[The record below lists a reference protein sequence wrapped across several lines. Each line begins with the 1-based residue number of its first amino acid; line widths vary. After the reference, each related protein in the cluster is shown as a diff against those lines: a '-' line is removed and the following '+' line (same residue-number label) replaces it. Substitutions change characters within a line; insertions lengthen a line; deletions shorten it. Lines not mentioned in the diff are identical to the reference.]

1 MIKQLPI
8 TLLLLLTLQIT
19 AQEKRKFIYASVHD
33 EVASVP
39 KAHIINLN
47 TKQGTFTNDNGEF
60 RILAKPND
68 SLQISFVGYETKI
81 FKVESKHLGIQQ
93 NKIELK
99 KVAIELDEVEIKE
112 HNLLGYISSDTKHI
126 KTEKEINAESLNLPY
141 AGSRILT
148 PAERRLYTGMGGR
161 PLKLE
166 GFGFILSTDYII
178 NSISGRLKKLKKE
191 KAIEDSE
198 KRTQHIGNNYRVYI
212 LHELKIIPEDLTR
225 FVYFIENTND
235 FSPSLLADKIT
246 MISFLK
252 LKSDEFKK
260 LNPQNYKPNQQ

>member
-1 MIKQLPI
+1 MKKLLIILCFTSSIKVLS
-8 TLLLLLTLQIT
+8 
-19 AQEKRKFIYASVHD
+19 QERRTFLYASIYD
-33 EVASVP
+33 EIGTVSNT
-39 KAHIINLN
+39 HIINLN

-60 RILAKPND
+60 RILAKAND
-68 SLQISFVGYETKI
+68 SLQISFIGYESKI
-81 FKVESKHLGIQQ
+81 FKVESKHFSIQE

-99 KVAIELDEVEIKE
+99 KVTIELDEVTIKE

-126 KTEKEINAESLNLPY
+126 KTEKEINAETLKLPN

-166 GFGFILSTDYII
+166 GFGFIFSTDYII

-191 KAIEDSE
+191 KAIEDTE
-198 KRTQHIGNNYRVYI
+198 KRIQHIRNNYRVYI
-212 LHELKIIPEDLTR
+212 LHELKIIHEDLTR
-225 FVYFIENTND
+225 FIYFIENSNN
-235 FSPSLLADKIT
+235 FYPSLLADEIT

-252 LKSDEFKK
+252 LKSEEFKK
-260 LNPQNYKPNQQ
+260 LNPQNYKPN

>member
-1 MIKQLPI
+1 MKKLLIILCFVSSIKILS
-8 TLLLLLTLQIT
+8 
-19 AQEKRKFIYASVHD
+19 QERRTFLYASIYD
-33 EVASVP
+33 EIGTVSNT
-39 KAHIINLN
+39 HIINLN
-47 TKQGTFTNDNGEF
+47 TKQGTFTNNNGEF

-81 FKVESKHLGIQQ
+81 FKVDSKHFGIQQ

-99 KVAIELDEVEIKE
+99 KVAIELDEVEIKK

-141 AGSRILT
+141 ADSRILT

-198 KRTQHIGNNYRVYI
+198 KRTQHIRNNYRVYI

-225 FVYFIENTND
+225 FIYFIENAND

>member
-1 MIKQLPI
+1 MKKLLIILCFLSSIKVLS
-8 TLLLLLTLQIT
+8 
-19 AQEKRKFIYASVHD
+19 QERRTFLYASIYD
-33 EVASVP
+33 EIGTVSNT
-39 KAHIINLN
+39 HIINLN

-81 FKVESKHLGIQQ
+81 FKVDSKHFGIQQ

-141 AGSRILT
+141 AGSRTLT

-198 KRTQHIGNNYRVYI
+198 KRIQHIRNNYRVYI

-225 FVYFIENTND
+225 FIYFIENAND
-235 FSPSLLADKIT
+235 FSPSLLADKIM